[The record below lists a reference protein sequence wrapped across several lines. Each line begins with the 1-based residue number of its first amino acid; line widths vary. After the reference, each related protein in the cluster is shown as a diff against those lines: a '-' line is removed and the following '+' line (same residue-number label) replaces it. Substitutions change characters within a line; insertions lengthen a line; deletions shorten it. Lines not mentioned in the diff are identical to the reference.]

1 MSHLRRMTPASS
13 SSPSSRRTNDLSLSL
28 CCVCLRRSFS
38 LSQKRLTCPHT
49 RTRASRSYQPT
60 PRFFL
65 CPLLLPRSAPS
76 PLLFFSFTAPSIVNS
91 NDTCTLT
98 PGRNFSAPIK
108 SDDAGRGFSIY
119 YEISLW
125 VYKLVND
132 ALAPLKR
139 TPTRTHHGKRIN
151 RRRRLAELP
160 LLFFRSL
167 PLPFPVPL
175 FFCATSSRVASSF
188 ISRVPPLPPFFF
200 LSRFERLALFTYV
213 DTRLRVALVFENFYQ
228 RISCIGIFTR
238 RFEPRISN
246 IPNNLR

>member
-13 SSPSSRRTNDLSLSL
+13 SIPSPRWTNDISLSL
-28 CCVCLRRSFS
+28 CFSVRLS
-38 LSQKRLTCPHT
+38 LSFLPSFLPPFSKTAHVPTHAHT
-49 RTRASRSYQPT
+49 SISFLPAYATFLSLPSPASS
-60 PRFFL
+60 RFA
-65 CPLLLPRSAPS
+65 LLLS
-76 PLLFFSFTAPSIVNS
+76 FFFFYGSKYCKFKRYVHAHAH
-91 NDTCTLT
+91 
-98 PGRNFSAPIK
+98 GRNFSAPIK

-151 RRRRLAELP
+151 RRRLAELP

-188 ISRVPPLPPFFF
+188 IRVISRVSSLPPPFFF
-200 LSRFERLALFTYV
+200 FLAFANVSHFLNV
-213 DTRLRVALVFENFYQ
+213 
-228 RISCIGIFTR
+228 G
-238 RFEPRISN
+238 
-246 IPNNLR
+246 

>member
-13 SSPSSRRTNDLSLSL
+13 SSPSPRRTDDISLSL
-28 CCVCLRRSFS
+28 CAFS
-38 LSQKRLTCPHT
+38 VPVLPSSKTAHVPTHAHAST
-49 RTRASRSYQPT
+49 SRSYQPT

-65 CPLLLPRSAPS
+65 CPLPLPRSP
-76 PLLFFSFTAPSIVNS
+76 PPPFFLYGSKYCKFKRYVHAHAH
-91 NDTCTLT
+91 
-98 PGRNFSAPIK
+98 GRNFSAPIK

-139 TPTRTHHGKRIN
+139 TPTRAHHGKRIN
-151 RRRRLAELP
+151 RPTTPGRALP

-175 FFCATSSRVASSF
+175 FFCATSSRAASSF
-188 ISRVPPLPPFFF
+188 IRVISRVPPTPLFFS
-200 LSRFERLALFTYV
+200 LYLERLTLFT
-213 DTRLRVALVFENFYQ
+213 
-228 RISCIGIFTR
+228 RIV
-238 RFEPRISN
+238 
-246 IPNNLR
+246 

>member
-13 SSPSSRRTNDLSLSL
+13 SSPSSRRTISLSLSM
-28 CCVCLRRSFS
+28 LRLSPSFLLPFSKTAHVPTHAHASISFLPAYATFLS
-38 LSQKRLTCPHT
+38 LPSP
-49 RTRASRSYQPT
+49 ASS
-60 PRFFL
+60 FG
-65 CPLLLPRSAPS
+65 PLLSF
-76 PLLFFSFTAPSIVNS
+76 FFSFTAPSIVNS

-228 RISCIGIFTR
+228 RIPCIGYIHT
-238 RFEPRISN
+238 
-246 IPNNLR
+246 

>member
-28 CCVCLRRSFS
+28 S
-38 LSQKRLTCPHT
+38 LYAAFVSVLPSPFLKNGSRAHT
-49 RTRASRSYQPT
+49 RAREHLVPT
-60 PRFFL
+60 SLRHVSFFAL
-65 CPLLLPRSAPS
+65 SCFLVRPP

-213 DTRLRVALVFENFYQ
+213 DTSPRRVSFRKFLPTYTVYWY
-228 RISCIGIFTR
+228 IHT
-238 RFEPRISN
+238 
-246 IPNNLR
+246 